1 MCLCNF
7 NLQVILLHTVVTAL
21 NGGQKKFRKKE
32 SGKRG
37 QQEFERVDQ
46 IHNSIH
52 VQLYCSFFA
61 DIITGDLVSYIFIL
75 PFHNYK

>member
-1 MCLCNF
+1 MCLFNF
-7 NLQVILLHTVVTAL
+7 NLQVILPHRVVTAL
-21 NGGQKKFRKKE
+21 NGRQKKFRKE
-32 SGKRG
+32 GSEKRG
-37 QQEFERVDQ
+37 QQEFERVGQ

-75 PFHNYK
+75 SFHNYK